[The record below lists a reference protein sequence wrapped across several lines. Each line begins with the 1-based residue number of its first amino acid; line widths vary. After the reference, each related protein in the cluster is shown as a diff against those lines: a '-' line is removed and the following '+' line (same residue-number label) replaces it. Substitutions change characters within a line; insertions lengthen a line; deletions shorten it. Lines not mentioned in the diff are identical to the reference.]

1 MRRKRLSKKLQS
13 AWKLKTPLYL
23 KPADK
28 RYKIYKKQ
36 LKTNGFSDTE
46 TWNFDYV
53 IASFILPRLKRF
65 REINN
70 GFPEKLGEKGWN
82 VVLDKMIRGFELH
95 ILDKINMTDLEYEN
109 IEEAWKLLAEY
120 HRDLWW

>member
-1 MRRKRLSKKLQS
+1 M
-13 AWKLKTPLYL
+13 YL
-23 KPADK
+23 KPSDK
-28 RYKIYKKQ
+28 RYNIFKRQ

-65 REINN
+65 REVNC

-82 VVLDKMIRGFELH
+82 NILDAMIRGFELH
-95 ILDKINMTDLEYEN
+95 VLDKSNMSDLEYEM
-109 IEEAWKLLAEY
+109 IKEAWKLLGEY

>member
-13 AWKLKTPLYL
+13 AWKLKNPLYL

-28 RYKIYKKQ
+28 RYKMYKKQ

-53 IASFILPRLKRF
+53 IASFIIPRLKRF

-70 GFPEKLGEKGWN
+70 GFPEQLGEKGWN
-82 VVLDKMIRGFELH
+82 KVLDAMIRGFELQV
-95 ILDKINMTDLEYEN
+95 LDKDNCTDLDYEN
-109 IEEAWKLLAEY
+109 IEDAWKLLSEY
-120 HRDLWW
+120 RRDLWW

>member
-13 AWKLKTPLYL
+13 AWKLKNPLYL
-23 KPADK
+23 KPADR
-28 RYKIYKKQ
+28 RYKLYKKQ

-82 VVLDKMIRGFELH
+82 KVLDRMIMGFELQVLDKSNMSD
-95 ILDKINMTDLEYEN
+95 LDYEN
-109 IEEAWKLLAEY
+109 IEDAWKLLSEY
-120 HRDLWW
+120 RRDLWW